1 MKLHSDTG
9 ASGNRIS
16 AYGPGHFVIND
27 TRFSTCLVVTA
38 ESIESEWPLHQIED
52 LSAEGVAR
60 LRALEVEILLIGTG
74 DTHVFLSTDIMSQLS
89 VPPTGVEVMTTQ
101 AACRTF
107 NILAAESRSVAAL
120 LIPLK
125 DSPPSRSEGN

>member
-1 MKLHSDTG
+1 MPDLARSSFGHHRELTMKLHSDTG

-74 DTHVFLSTDIMSQLS
+74 DTHVFLRSAPTSSAPATRTSQHVCLS
-89 VPPTGVEVMTTQ
+89 RQP
-101 AACRTF
+101 A
-107 NILAAESRSVAAL
+107 SR
-120 LIPLK
+120 
-125 DSPPSRSEGN
+125 